1 MPLLGAI
8 AGCNRRGWFW
18 HTLAVWTWCHAG
30 CHCEVS
36 VLGAIAV
43 WMNTVLWIFLELWS
57 TSCNLHNNKGSPNSD
72 FRDSS
77 QIKQGHQFQIGLHF
91 LSLFF
96 KKIGTSHRHQPILTL
111 YHLVAGQTIAAFEL
125 NQFTR
130 PRPAVVKTCDD
141 HSVILTGF
149 QIGEQKSFDQ
159 SLRFMFAAL
168 AVGQRNAILLF
179 VHVAYFNLVSGSSA
193 YYKVA
198 FLVLLFISWSV
209 VSCPPRIY
217 LSCYLWCLALWQALS
232 RRRLQSGRQWII
244 ASSYCS
250 CLATRHPSTLLSA
263 SLFSAILNRRGGWLP
278 TLRDSRWVPL
288 LNHCW
293 VQWLDAIARCHCQ
306 MLATNSSGVHVGCHC
321 WAPLLGPIAWVP
333 LFGAIAGC
341 HCWCAIAGC
350 HCGVPWLD
358 AIAACHCEKPLRE
371 KIDQSVTPF
380 SAALFSALITHKNW
394 LVLSGVYAGIIF
406 EKYTK
411 FNSLMRLCE
420 IYFSWTFVHVRSI
433 NFINVSIDFTPRI
446 SGSRISHPLGV
457 GFFTIWKIFSWS
469 SVHRYQTQQWQLCKL
484 LTFNRNQKLIFC
496 GKPRG

>member
-1 MPLLGAI
+1 
-8 AGCNRRGWFW
+8 
-18 HTLAVWTWCHAG
+18 
-30 CHCEVS
+30 
-36 VLGAIAV
+36 
-43 WMNTVLWIFLELWS
+43 
-57 TSCNLHNNKGSPNSD
+57 
-72 FRDSS
+72 
-77 QIKQGHQFQIGLHF
+77 
-91 LSLFF
+91 
-96 KKIGTSHRHQPILTL
+96 
-111 YHLVAGQTIAAFEL
+111 
-125 NQFTR
+125 
-130 PRPAVVKTCDD
+130 
-141 HSVILTGF
+141 
-149 QIGEQKSFDQ
+149 
-159 SLRFMFAAL
+159 MFAAL

-244 ASSYCS
+244 ASSCCS

-420 IYFSWTFVHVRSI
+420 IYFS
-433 NFINVSIDFTPRI
+433 
-446 SGSRISHPLGV
+446 
-457 GFFTIWKIFSWS
+457 
-469 SVHRYQTQQWQLCKL
+469 
-484 LTFNRNQKLIFC
+484 
-496 GKPRG
+496 